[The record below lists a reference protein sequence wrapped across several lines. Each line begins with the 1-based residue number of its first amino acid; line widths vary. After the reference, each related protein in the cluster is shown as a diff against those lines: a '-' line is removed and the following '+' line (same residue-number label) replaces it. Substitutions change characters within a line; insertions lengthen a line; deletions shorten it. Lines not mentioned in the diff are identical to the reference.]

1 MDPAKALT
9 GNSYSHT
16 LPPFRNPISAHVLIA
31 RSKMN
36 LESKCNP
43 CSDKPLEWS
52 LVRLFACI

>member
-9 GNSYSHT
+9 GNSYSDP
-16 LPPFRNPISAHVLIA
+16 LPPFGNPRSAPVLIA
-31 RSKMN
+31 GSKMN

-52 LVRLFACI
+52 PV